1 MAPFDSC
8 VVALTCGDFFL
19 IAQEPAKPAAKPEAS
34 FTFHGKQPKAA
45 PFPNVPQHSHYDKNY
60 LLLQLNRED
69 QDEGGSI
76 ENLNLALRVVRSPY
90 SLTSALAPFAALTLP
105 LSSL

>member
-8 VVALTCGDFFL
+8 VVALTCGGFFL

-45 PFPNVPQHSHYDKNY
+45 FPNVPQHSHYDKNY

-90 SLTSALAPFAALTLP
+90 SLPSALAPFAALTLP